1 MTTDPWITIPRARLA
16 ELEAIERQV
25 ADGETLARYGGRDG
39 RREWAPVGTWLY
51 PGDRIVVL
59 RRDPEGEES
68 SA

>member
-39 RREWAPVGTWLY
+39 RRE
-51 PGDRIVVL
+51 
-59 RRDPEGEES
+59 
-68 SA
+68 